1 MLYDNPVCA
10 ILFTSA
16 GLLVDK
22 KVPNY
27 FLCSIFILD
36 EKPHT
41 HVYALFSYL
50 VDIYEK
56 NIEELS
62 LCLLRRSYS
71 RAYLYFATFWYSI
84 FF

>member
-1 MLYDNPVCA
+1 MLYDNPVYA

-22 KVPNY
+22 KFPIISCAPFS
-27 FLCSIFILD
+27 FLMK
-36 EKPHT
+36 KPHT

-56 NIEELS
+56 HWG
-62 LCLLRRSYS
+62 
-71 RAYLYFATFWYSI
+71 TFFVSI
-84 FF
+84 TSFI